1 MARRLGVAPAT
12 LRTWARRYGVG
23 PPAHTAGE
31 HRQYTAA
38 DLTRLLVMRRL
49 TLEGVAPSE
58 AARIALST
66 AVPDDPANPLASVT
80 ALPTLTSEAV
90 GRPEWVASA
99 PQERAPDV
107 DQFDLDG
114 ELPGLEEGARELIA
128 AARSMDGAACRRALR
143 RQVRG
148 LGLVEAWELVVVPA
162 LRAVGDFWRATGSGA
177 EVERVLS
184 DCVMSVLYAI
194 TQAAPEP
201 VRGGALLACAEDE
214 QHVLPLHALR
224 SALAERRIDAQV
236 LGARVPHRAL
246 EGAIER
252 SRPKVLLL
260 YASTPVGRP
269 QLQGLAAV
277 EERTQLLLGGPGWN
291 GLDLPDGAVLAPSL
305 AAAVDQ
311 VRLAVRH

>member
-49 TLEGVAPSE
+49 TLEGVAPAE

-66 AVPDDPANPLASVT
+66 PVPDDPTNPLASVT
-80 ALPTLTSEAV
+80 ALPTLFEAV
-90 GRPEWVASA
+90 GRPEPVA
-99 PQERAPDV
+99 RAPERPV
-107 DQFDLDG
+107 DLERLDLDG
-114 ELPGLEEGARELIA
+114 DLPDLEPGARELVV
-128 AARSMDGAACRRALR
+128 AARSLDGAACRSALR
-143 RQVRG
+143 RQLDRRG
-148 LGLVEAWELVVVPA
+148 LVDAWELVVVPA
-162 LRAVGDFWRATGSGA
+162 LGAVGDFWRATGNGA

-201 VRGGALLACAEDE
+201 VRGGALLACAEEE

-246 EGAIER
+246 ESAIER
-252 SRPKVLLL
+252 SRPRVLLL
-260 YASTPVGRP
+260 YASTPVGP
-269 QLQGLAAV
+269 LQLQGLAAV
-277 EERTQLLLGGPGWN
+277 EERAQLLLGGPGWH